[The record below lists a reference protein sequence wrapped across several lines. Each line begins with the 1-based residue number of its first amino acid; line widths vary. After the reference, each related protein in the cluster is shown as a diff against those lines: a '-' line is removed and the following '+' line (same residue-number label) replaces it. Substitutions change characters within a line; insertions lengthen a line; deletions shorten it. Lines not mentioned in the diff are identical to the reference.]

1 MSFDDYAD
9 YDGLGLA
16 KLIADKEVSPKEVV
30 EAAIERIEKHNPA
43 LNAIVWKGY
52 EDALEQAEEPVGDG
66 PFAGVPFLIKDLDAA
81 VGGWPR
87 SSGSKYMM
95 GEVPAED
102 SELVSRFREAGL
114 IFLGKTNTPEFG
126 ITGTTE
132 SAALGPCR
140 NPWNPDH
147 SSGGSSGGSA
157 AAVAAGMVPLAH
169 ASDGLGSIRIPAAC
183 CGLVGLK
190 TTRDRTPLAP
200 NYREASHGF
209 VVQHVVSRTVRD
221 SAAIL
226 DATDYADPGLPWAR
240 PRKSR
245 PFMQELRVAP
255 GPLKIAVSTM
265 RPNGKPIHE
274 DVQKVFDRTCKL
286 LEAQGHWVEP
296 YDLDMDW
303 RSFFRHQAIK
313 SGANFRAEM
322 LRRIEMKGREPEQD
336 ELEPLTWA
344 SFKGVQGLPIELVAE
359 ATRAL
364 ADMSAEILRKLGRY
378 DVFLTPVMTAPPA
391 PIGHVDPVSL
401 EPKEVNKRQG
411 ELYPYTPQFNI
422 TGQPSLSLPM
432 GMSSDG
438 LPIGMQFTARYADEA
453 TLFRLAA
460 QLEEANPWIGRRPP
474 HYG

>member
-1 MSFDDYAD
+1 MSFDDYPD

-30 EAAIERIEKHNPA
+30 EAAIDRIEKHNPA
-43 LNAIVWKGY
+43 LNAVVWKGY

-102 SELVSRFREAGL
+102 SELVARYREAGL
-114 IFLGKTNTPEFG
+114 VFLGKTNTPEFG

-140 NPWNPDH
+140 NPWNTDH
-147 SSGGSSGGSA
+147 SSGGSSGGA
-157 AAVAAGMVPLAH
+157 ASAVASGMVPLAH

-183 CGLVGLK
+183 CGLVGMK

-200 NYREASHGF
+200 NYRESSHGF
-209 VVQHVVSRTVRD
+209 VVQHVVSRSVRD

-226 DATDYADPGLPWAR
+226 DATDYADPALPSAR
-240 PRKSR
+240 PRKAR

-255 GPLKIAVSTM
+255 GPLKIAVSTAT
-265 RPNGKPIHE
+265 PTGKPVHE
-274 DVQKVFDRTCKL
+274 DVQKVFDKTCKL

-296 YDLDMDW
+296 YDLDIDW
-303 RSFFRHQAIK
+303 RSFFGHQTIK

-322 LRRIEMKGREPEQD
+322 LRRVAAKGREPEEH
-336 ELEPLTWA
+336 ELEPLTWLGY
-344 SFKGVQGLPIELVAE
+344 KGVAGLPIELVAE

-364 ADMSAEILRKLGRY
+364 ADMSADILRKLGRY
-378 DVFLTPVMTAPPA
+378 DVYLTPVMTAPPA
-391 PIGHVDPVSL
+391 PIGHIDPVNL
-401 EPKEVNKRQG
+401 DPKEVSKRQG
-411 ELYPYTPQFNI
+411 KLYPYTAQFNI

-460 QLEEANPWIGRRPP
+460 QLEEANPWIGRRPAL
-474 HYG
+474 YG

>member
-16 KLIADKEVSPKEVV
+16 QLIANKDVSPKEVV
-30 EAAIERIEKHNPA
+30 EAAIERIERHNPA
-43 LNAIVWKGY
+43 LNAVVWKGF
-52 EDALEQAEEPVGDG
+52 EDALEQAEEPLGDG

-102 SELVSRFREAGL
+102 SELVARYREAGVIL
-114 IFLGKTNTPEFG
+114 MGKTNTPEFG

-147 SSGGSSGGSA
+147 STGGSSGGSA
-157 AAVAAGMVPLAH
+157 AAVASGMVPLAH

-183 CGLVGLK
+183 CGLVGMK

-209 VVQHVVSRTVRD
+209 VVQHVVSRSVRD
-221 SAAIL
+221 SAAML
-226 DATDYADPGLPWAR
+226 DATDYADPTLPWAR
-240 PRKSR
+240 PRKAR

-255 GPLKIAVSTM
+255 GPLKIAVSTAT
-265 RPNGKPIHE
+265 PGGKPVHE

-296 YDLDMDW
+296 YDLEMDW

-322 LRRIEMKGREPEQD
+322 LRRIEAKGREPEEH

-364 ADMSAEILRKLGRY
+364 ADMSAEILRKLGKY
-378 DVFLTPVMTAPPA
+378 DVYLTPVMTEPPA
-391 PIGHVDPVSL
+391 PIGHVDPVNL

-411 ELYPYTPQFNI
+411 RLYPYTPQFNI

-432 GMSSDG
+432 GMSANG
-438 LPIGMQFTARYADEA
+438 LPVGMQFTARYGDEA

-460 QLEEANPWIGRRPP
+460 QLEEANPWIGRRPAL
-474 HYG
+474 YG